1 MALHGKL
8 LQQHLVLLLLI
19 IGVQLVLAVLTQ
31 PNNPSCNRT
40 CGSFNIPYPFGTG
53 EGCYLDPSFLIICDH
68 SFQPPKPFLGVGDID
83 VLNISLDDGELRV
96 SNLVVRNCYYP
107 QYDNQTSLRR
117 LSALLNLSS
126 FRISPMKNGIF
137 SVGCNFFANIR
148 NSQQGPENDHKFMA
162 GCISFCDTDNG
173 ANLANGSCSGLGCC
187 HSAIPKQATN
197 YILSTKRIYT
207 DGAAHPAG
215 QSCGFSFIG
224 ETEAYNFST
233 LDFTNLSNR
242 ETVPLVLDWAIG
254 NKTCKDAQKNMRS
267 YLCSATYSN
276 CVESSNSLGYLCKC
290 STGYQGN
297 PYLPDG
303 HDDSCQDIDECKES
317 PNPCNA
323 TATCTNTNGS
333 YKCTTRG
340 KLSQSMSIIIALG
353 VSLISLLILVV
364 GSSWVY
370 SVRQRKKQIKLKQKF
385 FQQNGG
391 LILRQQLLSHK
402 ESVEPAKI
410 FSAEELEKASK
421 NYDKSRVFG
430 HGGFGTVYKGV
441 LPDAKVVAI
450 KKSNVVDESQIEQ
463 FINEVLVLTKTNHK
477 NVVKLI
483 GCCLETE
490 VPLLVYEFITNGTL
504 YDHIHDK
511 NLSSSL
517 SWEKRLKIASE
528 TAGALAYIHFETSM
542 SIIHRDVKTTNI
554 LLDDKHT
561 AKVSDFG
568 ASRLVPLDHTQL
580 TTVVLGTLGY
590 LDPEYF
596 HTSQLTEKSDVYSFG
611 VVMAELL
618 TGEKAVS
625 MFRPESE
632 RNLAMYF
639 ETAMKEDRLLQI
651 IDDRILNEGN
661 FEEIMEVANIAKN
674 CLKVRGEDRPSMKQV
689 TNELEG
695 LRLSEKHLLK
705 NVDSDTQQTKHLPN
719 APTHSF
725 GIDVDIGSS
734 SINTTVADDSMRNQ
748 VVKPID
754 NDAR

>member
-8 LQQHLVLLLLI
+8 LQQVVLLLLI
-19 IGVQLVLAVLTQ
+19 AGVLVLAASE

-40 CGSFNIPYPFGTG
+40 CGSVNIPYPFGIG
-53 EGCYLDPSFLIICDH
+53 KGCYLDPSFLIICDH
-68 SFQPPKPFLGVGDID
+68 SFQPPKPFLGVDFNID

-96 SNLVVRNCYYP
+96 SNLVFRRCEYWPV
-107 QYDNQTSLRR
+107 YDNQPSLRR
-117 LSALLNLSS
+117 ISALLNLSKFS
-126 FRISPMKNGIF
+126 ISLEKNSIF
-137 SVGCNFFANIR
+137 AVGCNFFAYI
-148 NSQQGPENDHKFMA
+148 SSLKGQDYTFMS
-162 GCISFCDTDNG
+162 GCISFCG
-173 ANLANGSCSGLGCC
+173 NGSGLVYSACSGLGCC
-187 HSAIPKQATN
+187 HSAIPKGATN
-197 YILSTKRIYT
+197 YNFNIQSIYT
-207 DGAAHPAG
+207 NGSRNTSG
-215 QSCGFSFIG
+215 KSCGIGFIG
-224 ETEAYNFST
+224 ETQAYTFST
-233 LDFTNLSNR
+233 LDFENLMNR
-242 ETVPLVLDWAIG
+242 KTVPLVLNWAIG
-254 NKTCKDAQKNMRS
+254 NKTCKDARKNMRS

-276 CVESSNSLGYLCKC
+276 CFESSNGLGYICKC
-290 STGYQGN
+290 SPGYQGN

-303 HDDSCQDIDECKES
+303 HDDSCQDIDECKDS

-364 GSSWVY
+364 GSSCVY

-402 ESVEPAKI
+402 ESVEPTKI
-410 FSAEELEKASK
+410 FSAEELEKATN
-421 NYDKSRVFG
+421 NYDKSRVLG

-441 LPDAKVVAI
+441 LSDDKVVAI

-517 SWEKRLKIASE
+517 SWKKRMKIASE

-596 HTSQLTEKSDVYSFG
+596 HTSQLTKKSDVYSFG

-625 MFRPESE
+625 MFKPESE

-695 LRLSEKHLLK
+695 LRLSEKHSLK
-705 NVDSDTQQTKHLPN
+705 KVDPDTQQTKHLPN
-719 APTHSF
+719 APTHSL

-748 VVKPID
+748 VVKPTD